1 MHSVMELKR
10 PFSEA
15 EWLNTPEPVRQYIEM
30 LEQSISRL
38 TTALAEL
45 KGRTDK
51 LEERVNRSSRNSN
64 QPPSSDAPFKKPDR
78 GKKKSKKKRGGQKG
92 HPGHRQQ
99 LLEPTKVINVKPTQ
113 CDCGNSEFKN
123 MKAFYTHQHIELPE
137 IALDVTHHVLHKG
150 CCTQCGKTVSAKLP
164 ADQSFG
170 YGPRMSALIAEL
182 SGMQGTSRQG
192 VRQFLN
198 SVLGFPI
205 STGAIQK
212 VIDRVSEAILP
223 AYGKI
228 GQTARSQK
236 VGYVDETSWFKS
248 GILHWLWVMATPSV
262 AFYLVH
268 SNRSREAFNEL
279 IQYWQG
285 ILVSDNFR
293 VYQNWIK
300 KRQNCLAHFIRKA
313 RALSESD
320 DAHISGFGGQMLTH
334 LQLLCHFAKA
344 PPSARKWKNF
354 YKRFLLLLMTHDDEK
369 NQAGQLAR
377 SLAAEMDSLWV
388 FLDEHG
394 VEPTNNRA
402 ERALRFGVIWRKRCF
417 GCQSDKGARWVER
430 ILSLK
435 ETCRLKAKASFPVLV
450 DLVRAY
456 FKEQQPDLAWIE

>member
-1 MHSVMELKR
+1 MELKR

-15 EWLNTPEPVRQYIEM
+15 EWLATPQPVRQYIEM
-30 LEQSISRL
+30 LEQSILQL
-38 TTALAEL
+38 TSALAEL

-51 LEERVNRSSRNSN
+51 LEERVNRNSRNSN
-64 QPPSSDAPFKKPDR
+64 QPPSSDPPFKRPERD
-78 GKKKSKKKRGGQKG
+78 KKKAKKKRGGQKG
-92 HPGHRQQ
+92 HQGHRQQ
-99 LLEPTKVINVKPTQ
+99 LLEPTKVFDVPPTQ
-113 CDCGNSEFKN
+113 CGCGNDQFKN
-123 MKAFYTHQHIELPE
+123 MKAFYTHQQIELPPILPE
-137 IALDVTHHVLHKG
+137 VTHYVLHKG

-198 SVLGFPI
+198 SVLGVPI

-223 AYGKI
+223 SYEKI

-236 VGYVDETSWFKS
+236 VGYIDETSWFK
-248 GILHWLWVMATPSV
+248 GGALHWLWVMATNSV

-279 IQYWQG
+279 IGHWQG
-285 ILVSDNFR
+285 ILVSDNYR

-320 DAHISGFGGQMLTH
+320 DANISSFGGRMLTL

-354 YKRFLLLLMTHDDEK
+354 YKQFLLLLMTYDSEK
-369 NQAGQLAR
+369 NEAGQLAR
-377 SLAAEMDSLWV
+377 SLASVMDSLWV

-402 ERALRFGVIWRKRCF
+402 ERSLRFGVIWRKRCF
-417 GCQSDKGARWVER
+417 GSQSDKGTRWVER

-435 ETCRLKAKASFPVLV
+435 ESCRLKAKASFPVLV
-450 DLVRAY
+450 GLVNAY
-456 FKEQQPDLAWIE
+456 FNEQQPDLAWIE

>member
-1 MHSVMELKR
+1 MEIKR
-10 PFSEA
+10 PFSEID
-15 EWLNTPEPVRQYIEM
+15 WLNTPQPVRQYIEM
-30 LEQSISRL
+30 LEKSILQL
-38 TTALAEL
+38 TAALDEL
-45 KGRTDK
+45 KGRTEK
-51 LEERVNRSSRNSN
+51 LEERVNKNSQNSSK
-64 QPPSSDAPFKKPDR
+64 PPSSDAPFKKPKR
-78 GKKKSKKKRGGQKG
+78 IKKKSKRKRGGQKG

-99 LLEPTKVINVKPTQ
+99 LLEPTKVVNVKPTE
-113 CDCGNSEFKN
+113 CNCGSTKFKN
-123 MKAFYTHQHIELPE
+123 MKAFYTHQQIELPE
-137 IALDVTHHVLHKG
+137 IDLDITHHVLHKG
-150 CCTQCGKTVSAKLP
+150 CCTKCGKIISAKLP
-164 ADQSFG
+164 TDQSFG

-198 SVLGFPI
+198 SVLGVTI

-223 AYGKI
+223 AYEKI
-228 GQTARSQK
+228 GQAARSAK
-236 VGYVDETSWFKS
+236 VGYIDETSWFKT
-248 GILHWLWVMATPSV
+248 GVLHWLWVMATSSV
-262 AFYLVH
+262 AFYIVH

-279 IQYWQG
+279 IGHWQG

-293 VYQNWIK
+293 VYQNWVE

-313 RALSESD
+313 RALSENADS
-320 DAHISGFGGQMLTH
+320 HISSFGQEILTLLQML
-334 LQLLCHFAKA
+334 CYFAKA

-354 YKRFLLLLMTHDDEK
+354 YKRFLLLLMTHDEEK
-369 NQAGQLAR
+369 NEAGKLAR

-435 ETCRLKAKASFPVLV
+435 ETCRLKSKASFTVLV
-450 DLVRAY
+450 DLTQAY
-456 FKEQQPDLAWIE
+456 FKEQQPNLAWIR

>member
-1 MHSVMELKR
+1 MEFKR

-15 EWLNTPEPVRQYIEM
+15 DWLNTPEPVRQYIEM
-30 LEQSISRL
+30 LEQSIAQLSA
-38 TTALAEL
+38 TVVEI

-51 LEERVNRSSRNSN
+51 LEERVNRNSRNSN
-64 QPPSSDAPFKKPDR
+64 QPPSSDAPFNKPER
-78 GKKKSKKKRGGQKG
+78 GKKKTKKKRGGQKG

-99 LLEPTKVINVKPTQ
+99 LLEPTEVIEVKPSQ
-113 CDCGNSEFKN
+113 CECGSDEFKN
-123 MKAFYTHQHIELPE
+123 MKAFYTHQQIELPKIVPE
-137 IALDVTHHVLHKG
+137 VTHHVLYKG
-150 CCTQCGKTVSAKLP
+150 CCTQCGKTVSAKL
-164 ADQSFG
+164 ASDQSFG

-182 SGMQGTSRQG
+182 SGMQGSSRQG

-198 SVLGFPI
+198 SVLGVSI

-212 VIDRVSEAILP
+212 VIDRVSEAMLP
-223 AYGKI
+223 VYEKI
-228 GQTARSQK
+228 GQTARSQQ
-236 VGYVDETSWFKS
+236 VGYVDETSWFKA
-248 GILHWLWVMATPSV
+248 GVLHWLWVMASASV

-279 IQYWQG
+279 IRHWQG

-313 RALSESD
+313 RALSETAD
-320 DAHISGFGGQMLTH
+320 VHISSFGGQMLTQ

-354 YKRFLLLLMTHDDEK
+354 YKRFLLLLMTHDAEK
-369 NQAGQLAR
+369 NEAGKLAR

-417 GCQSDKGARWVER
+417 GSQSDKGARWVER

-450 DLVRAY
+450 DLMQAY